1 MTDLLSVVITTG
13 WRACPA
19 LLLVFAARLVLCRA
33 PAAAWRPLW
42 WGAFFR
48 LACPFAL
55 FLPIPVPREAGQVL
69 QLQEAGDR
77 AMVMAGAGYDPVTL
91 PGTGIQLVHASRG
104 LTPEGVLAA
113 VWLAGCLGMLA
124 WGLVSFL
131 RFSRCLVGSTR
142 VGGNIWQGD
151 DLPAPVTVGVLRPR
165 VYLPSALEG
174 WERGYGILHE
184 RAHIR
189 WGDPLFKLLAF
200 LVLSVHWYHPL
211 AWAAFLLACR
221 DLETACD
228 QGVLSRAGEK
238 ARQEYA
244 AALLRLSTGKR
255 MPAGGPLAFG
265 EGETKKRIRRVM
277 AYRRFPSW
285 AGPVAGGM
293 AAAALA
299 VAILGPVP
307 DVYAAEKPPAF
318 TPYDNFSAVTHQE
331 GAITFP
337 AYREGREDYNA
348 AVYDI
353 QPFQL
358 SVRLPEGW
366 TVRVPPLTE
375 RRTSHGFTPLW
386 LYQGEER
393 AGSIAYNT
401 FEVYPDVPPEGFY
414 RMVYNQLM
422 LGSVINWDN
431 EYTVARDWGSG
442 CSATVQ
448 ITESQG
454 AAGPTEA
461 RPGILAYDRD
471 QLVYVAIELENGRL
485 SGQEVWELAESL
497 EIYR

>member
-1 MTDLLSVVITTG
+1 M
-13 WRACPA
+13 
-19 LLLVFAARLVLCRA
+19 
-33 PAAAWRPLW
+33 
-42 WGAFFR
+42 
-48 LACPFAL
+48 
-55 FLPIPVPREAGQVL
+55 
-69 QLQEAGDR
+69 
-77 AMVMAGAGYDPVTL
+77 
-91 PGTGIQLVHASRG
+91 
-104 LTPEGVLAA
+104 
-113 VWLAGCLGMLA
+113 
-124 WGLVSFL
+124 
-131 RFSRCLVGSTR
+131 
-142 VGGNIWQGD
+142 
-151 DLPAPVTVGVLRPR
+151 
-165 VYLPSALEG
+165 
-174 WERGYGILHE
+174 
-184 RAHIR
+184 
-189 WGDPLFKLLAF
+189 
-200 LVLSVHWYHPL
+200 
-211 AWAAFLLACR
+211 
-221 DLETACD
+221 
-228 QGVLSRAGEK
+228 LSRAGEK